1 MTFPVRAALYPHQA
15 EGAAR
20 TVEALRTTGA
30 YALLYEMGC
39 GKTLTAMAAMG
50 RLFLDGD
57 LTRVLIVAPASVCGV
72 WKKDMERFA
81 DFPYLLRVLLGER
94 RKREQMLG
102 NLISADLDIR
112 HYGLPAQ
119 LCVAVINYESAWRM
133 EEQLAAFRPQLI
145 ICDESQR
152 IKSRTAQQSKAMHR
166 LGKLAKYRMILS
178 GTPVQNSPLDVY
190 SQFLFLKPDVFGT
203 RWKPFE
209 AHYAVMGT
217 IYAPGGRAVQKAQG
231 YKNLD
236 ELTAKVYA
244 HAHRVTKAEALELPD
259 KTFESRYVEMSPAEA
274 RAYREM
280 QRESLVW
287 LDEQNVVTAPIVITR
302 MLRLQQITGGF
313 LAAGDD
319 AAVQLGTGKLD
330 ALREI
335 IEDAVIDG
343 GEKLV
348 VFARFVPEVEAILA
362 LCEKLKVP
370 AVGLWGE
377 VPAAQRGDLVDAF
390 QTDPGCKIFVAQIDT
405 AGTGITLHAAHLAV
419 FYSVNFNY
427 ATYQQATDRIHRIG
441 MGDAPCHYIHL
452 VAEGTIDEHV
462 LEALTQKRDLAD
474 VVLDKHR
481 EIFDWRKKDGKS

>member
-1 MTFPVRAALYPHQA
+1 
-15 EGAAR
+15 
-20 TVEALRTTGA
+20 
-30 YALLYEMGC
+30 MGC

-50 RLFLDGD
+50 RLYEDGD
-57 LTRVLIVAPASVCGV
+57 IERVLIVAPASVCSV

-94 RKREQMLG
+94 KKREQMLESLVRYDTDTKMFG
-102 NLISADLDIR
+102 IGKKLL
-112 HYGLPAQ
+112 
-119 LCVAVINYESAWRM
+119 VAVINYESAWRM
-133 EEQLAAFRPQLI
+133 ETELTAFKPQLI

-152 IKSRTAQQSKAMHR
+152 IKSRTAQQSKALHR
-166 LGKLAKYRMILS
+166 LGKYAKYRMILS
-178 GTPVQNSPLDVY
+178 GTPVQNSPLDMY

-209 AHYAVMGT
+209 AHYAVLGT
-217 IYAPGGRAVQKAQG
+217 IYAPGGRAVSKVQG
-231 YKNLD
+231 YRNLD
-236 ELTAKVYA
+236 ELTAKVYG
-244 HAHRVTKAEALELPD
+244 HAHRVTKAEALDLPD
-259 KTFESRYVEMSPAEA
+259 KTFESRYVELAPPEA

-280 QRESLVW
+280 QKESLVW
-287 LDEQNVVTAPIVITR
+287 LGETDVVTAPIVLTR

-313 LAAGDD
+313 LADSEGE
-319 AAVQLGTGKLD
+319 AVQLGTSKLD
-330 ALREI
+330 ALRDI

-348 VFARFVPEVEAILA
+348 VFARFVPEVKSILA
-362 LCEKLKVP
+362 LCEKMKVP

-377 VPAAQRGDLVDAF
+377 VPTVQRGDLVERF
-390 QTDPGCKIFVAQIDT
+390 QTDPDCKVFVAQIDT

-462 LEALTQKRDLAD
+462 LEALEQKRDLAD
-474 VVLDKHR
+474 VVLDKRR
-481 EIFDWRKKDGKS
+481 EIFDWRRSDGKP

>member
-1 MTFPVRAALYPHQA
+1 MRAEPYPHQQTGA
-15 EGAAR
+15 ECA
-20 TVEALRTTGA
+20 VDELRKHGA

-57 LTRVLIVAPASVCGV
+57 MTRVLIVAPASVCSV

-94 RKREQMLG
+94 KKREQMLG
-102 NLISADLDIR
+102 SLISADLDIR
-112 HYGLPAQ
+112 HYGLPAR

-166 LGKLAKYRMILS
+166 LGRNAKYRMILS

-209 AHYAVMGT
+209 AHYAVLGT
-217 IYAPGGRAVQKAQG
+217 IYAPGGRAVSKVQG

-236 ELTAKVYA
+236 ELTEKVYR
-244 HAHRVTKAEALELPD
+244 HAHRVTKAEALDLPD
-259 KTFESRYVEMSPAEA
+259 KTFESRYVELAPPEA

-280 QRESLVW
+280 QKESLVW
-287 LDEQNVVTAPIVITR
+287 LDDVSAVTAPIVLTR

-313 LAAGDD
+313 LSAEDD
-319 AAVQLGTGKLD
+319 AVQLGTSKLD
-330 ALREI
+330 ALKDI

-348 VFARFVPEVEAILA
+348 VFARFVPEVKAILA
-362 LCEKLKVP
+362 LCQKLKVP

-377 VPAAQRGDLVDAF
+377 VPTEHRGDLVERF
-390 QTDPGCKIFVAQIDT
+390 QTDAGCKVFVAQIDT

-462 LEALTQKRDLAD
+462 LEALQNKRDLAD

-481 EIFDWRKKDGKS
+481 EIFDWRRKDGKP